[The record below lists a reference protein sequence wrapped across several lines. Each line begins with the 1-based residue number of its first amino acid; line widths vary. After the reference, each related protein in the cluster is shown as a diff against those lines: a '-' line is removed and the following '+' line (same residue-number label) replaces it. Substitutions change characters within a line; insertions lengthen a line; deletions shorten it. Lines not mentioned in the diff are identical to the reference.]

1 FDKEIEQLVNE
12 YELKAGRKRYALE
25 EVWGKCE
32 KFHDSTKQWYDEGFE
47 EEELWENRIEEID
60 YTPPLAK
67 KETFEVH
74 RYTFKNGKSFLY
86 EEIGIRSLLDSYS
99 CGSKVLSWR
108 NHLELADAAG
118 STNLRDQMY
127 VLFQRAVWE
136 EEDCRR
142 VLPSQISEVNKRLSK
157 LEAYIV
163 DIKVLGLRLLAVEP
177 LGYMI

>member
-1 FDKEIEQLVNE
+1 MPFSFVRQLKEEMSGI
-12 YELKAGRKRYALE
+12 A
-25 EVWGKCE
+25 
-32 KFHDSTKQWYDEGFE
+32 
-47 EEELWENRIEEID
+47 EI
-60 YTPPLAK
+60 
-67 KETFEVH
+67 
-74 RYTFKNGKSFLY
+74 
-86 EEIGIRSLLDSYS
+86 
-99 CGSKVLSWR
+99 
-108 NHLELADAAG
+108 
-118 STNLRDQMY
+118 LRDQMY